1 MANKLNIK
9 FNLNRRKI
17 QRNQNKLPQKA
28 SSQKGNPVKA
38 KRTLK
43 DSKNKMTKDKIKW
56 EERQDWR
63 KKPSMSDKETLTTLN

>member
-43 DSKNKMTKDKIKW
+43 DSKNKMTKDKIK
-56 EERQDWR
+56 
-63 KKPSMSDKETLTTLN
+63 